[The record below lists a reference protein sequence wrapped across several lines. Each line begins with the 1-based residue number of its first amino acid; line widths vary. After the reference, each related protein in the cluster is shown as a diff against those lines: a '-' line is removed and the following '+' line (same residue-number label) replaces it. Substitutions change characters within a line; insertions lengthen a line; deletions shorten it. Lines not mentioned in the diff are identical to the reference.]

1 MGSKRFVKCAKSHLV
16 KQNRT
21 RFERIAMIAMENYAK
36 NENPLVSII
45 VPVYNS
51 AKYLSGCVDSI
62 LAQTYKNIELI
73 LVDDGSKDDSGKI
86 CDSYAS
92 KDSRVKVIHQQN
104 GGISRAQN
112 AGLDAARGEF
122 IAFADNDD
130 ILDCKNIEI
139 LLNAILQSGASM
151 SKAKWQQFGLSS
163 LEQIKKEAGLGASG
177 LGARGLGTEKSQATA
192 RLENATQIKIV
203 KNPLKAYQTVFCKI
217 FRIIGNKLG
226 KNSEARYFNE
236 ANWCRLYRRD
246 VWEGVRFP
254 EGKFAQ
260 DTAMASVLYS
270 RMNCV
275 AHVDAVLYYWLQRTD
290 SVTHKMRDAGFYHD
304 HIDAVRANWDLCLE
318 HNVLPARS
326 YYTMV
331 GNLRYERCAL
341 KSGENTLNGGKNSD
355 AEIQKIYEKNYA
367 KDVEFAKSAVKKLT
381 ILQRAQ
387 CFTMACVRNLEKIIY
402 DCKIKNMK

>member
-1 MGSKRFVKCAKSHLV
+1 MGSKRFVKCA

-21 RFERIAMIAMENYAK
+21 RFERIAMENCAK

-112 AGLDAARGEF
+112 AGLDAVSGEF

-163 LEQIKKEAGLGASG
+163 LEQIKKEAGLGARG
-177 LGARGLGTEKSQATA
+177 LGAEKSQATA
-192 RLENATQIKIV
+192 RLENLPQIKIV

-236 ANWCRLYRRD
+236 ANWCRLYKREI
-246 VWEGVRFP
+246 WQGVRFP

-275 AHVDAVLYYWLQRTD
+275 AHVDEVLYYWLQRED

-304 HIDAVRANWDLCLE
+304 HIDAVRANWDLCLK
-318 HNVLPARS
+318 HNVVPARS

-341 KSGENTLNGGKNSD
+341 KSGENTLNGGKSSD
-355 AEIQKIYEKNYA
+355 AEIQKIYEKNYV

-402 DCKIKNMK
+402 DYKIKNMK

>member
-1 MGSKRFVKCAKSHLV
+1 MYKKYSRAERG
-16 KQNRT
+16 
-21 RFERIAMIAMENYAK
+21 FERIAMENYAK

-112 AGLDAARGEF
+112 AGLDAASGEF

-130 ILDCKNIEI
+130 ILDCQNIEI

-163 LEQIKKEAGLGASG
+163 LEQIKKEAGLGA
-177 LGARGLGTEKSQATA
+177 RGLSADKSQATA
-192 RLENATQIKIV
+192 RLENMPQIKIV

-236 ANWCRLYRRD
+236 ANWCRLYKRE

-270 RMNCV
+270 RMNYV
-275 AHVDAVLYYWLQRTD
+275 AHVDAVLYYWLQRAD

-318 HNVLPARS
+318 HSVVPARS

-341 KSGENTLNGGKNSD
+341 KSGESSD

>member
-1 MGSKRFVKCAKSHLV
+1 MYKKYSRAERG
-16 KQNRT
+16 
-21 RFERIAMIAMENYAK
+21 FERVAMENYAK

-112 AGLDAARGEF
+112 AGLDAASGEF

-151 SKAKWQQFGLSS
+151 SKAKWRQFGLSS
-163 LEQIKKEAGLGASG
+163 LEQIKKEAGLGA
-177 LGARGLGTEKSQATA
+177 EKSQATE
-192 RLENATQIKIV
+192 RLEKMPQIKIV

-236 ANWCRLYRRD
+236 ANWCRLYKREIWD
-246 VWEGVRFP
+246 GVRFP

-275 AHVDAVLYYWLQRTD
+275 AHVDAVCITGC
-290 SVTHKMRDAGFYHD
+290 S
-304 HIDAVRANWDLCLE
+304 
-318 HNVLPARS
+318 AR
-326 YYTMV
+326 
-331 GNLRYERCAL
+331 
-341 KSGENTLNGGKNSD
+341 
-355 AEIQKIYEKNYA
+355 IP
-367 KDVEFAKSAVKKLT
+367 
-381 ILQRAQ
+381 
-387 CFTMACVRNLEKIIY
+387 
-402 DCKIKNMK
+402 

>member
-1 MGSKRFVKCAKSHLV
+1 
-16 KQNRT
+16 
-21 RFERIAMIAMENYAK
+21 MIAMENYAK

-112 AGLDAARGEF
+112 AGLDAACGEF

-139 LLNAILQSGASM
+139 LLNAILQSGADM
-151 SKAKWQQFGLSS
+151 SKAKWQQFGISS
-163 LEQIKKEAGLGASG
+163 LEQIKKEAGLSARG
-177 LGARGLGTEKSQATA
+177 LGVRGLGTEKSQATA

-203 KNPLKAYQTVFCKI
+203 ENPLKAYQTVFCKI

-236 ANWCRLYRRD
+236 ANWCRLYRRK

-260 DTAMASVLYS
+260 DTALASVLYS
-270 RMNCV
+270 RMNYV

-326 YYTMV
+326 HYTMV
-331 GNLRYERCAL
+331 GNLRYERCAM
-341 KSGENTLNGGKNSD
+341 KSGESALSAGKNSD

-367 KDVEFAKSAVKKLT
+367 KDVKFAKLAVKKLT
-381 ILQRAQ
+381 FLQRAQ
-387 CFTMACVRNLEKIIY
+387 CFTLSCVRNLEKIIY
-402 DCKIKNMK
+402 DYKIKNMK

>member
-1 MGSKRFVKCAKSHLV
+1 M
-16 KQNRT
+16 T
-21 RFERIAMIAMENYAK
+21 AMENYAK

-112 AGLDAARGEF
+112 AGLDAASGEF

-130 ILDCKNIEI
+130 ILYCKNIEI
-139 LLNAILQSGASM
+139 LLNALLQSGASM

-163 LEQIKKEAGLGASG
+163 LEKIKKEAGLGARGLGASG
-177 LGARGLGTEKSQATA
+177 LGAEKSQATA
-192 RLENATQIKIV
+192 RLENMPQIKIV

-236 ANWCRLYRRD
+236 ANWCRLYKREI
-246 VWEGVRFP
+246 WQGVRFP

-270 RMNCV
+270 RMNYV

-331 GNLRYERCAL
+331 GNLRYERCAM

>member
-1 MGSKRFVKCAKSHLV
+1 
-16 KQNRT
+16 
-21 RFERIAMIAMENYAK
+21 MIAMENYAK

-163 LEQIKKEAGLGASG
+163 LEQIKKEAGLS
-177 LGARGLGTEKSQATA
+177 ARGLGTEKSQATA
-192 RLENATQIKIV
+192 RLENMPQIKIV
-203 KNPLKAYQTVFCKI
+203 ENPLKAYQTVFCKI

-236 ANWCRLYRRD
+236 ANWCRLYRRE

-270 RMNCV
+270 RMNYV
-275 AHVDAVLYYWLQRTD
+275 AHVDEVLYYWLQRTD

-367 KDVEFAKSAVKKLT
+367 KDVEFAKSAVKNLT

>member
-1 MGSKRFVKCAKSHLV
+1 
-16 KQNRT
+16 
-21 RFERIAMIAMENYAK
+21 MIAMENYAK

-112 AGLDAARGEF
+112 AGLDAASGEF

-163 LEQIKKEAGLGASG
+163 LEQIKKEAGLGA
-177 LGARGLGTEKSQATA
+177 RGLSAEKSQATA
-192 RLENATQIKIV
+192 RLENMPQIKIV

-226 KNSEARYFNE
+226 KNSETRYFNE
-236 ANWCRLYRRD
+236 ANWCRLYKRE

-270 RMNCV
+270 RMNYV
-275 AHVDAVLYYWLQRTD
+275 AHVDAVLYYWLQRAD

-318 HNVLPARS
+318 HNVVPARS

-367 KDVEFAKSAVKKLT
+367 KDVEFAKSVVKKLT

>member
-1 MGSKRFVKCAKSHLV
+1 MGSKRFVKCAK
-16 KQNRT
+16 QNRT
-21 RFERIAMIAMENYAK
+21 RFERIAMENYAK

-112 AGLDAARGEF
+112 AGLDAVSGEF

-130 ILDCKNIEI
+130 ILDCQNIEI

-163 LEQIKKEAGLGASG
+163 LEQIKKEAGLGA
-177 LGARGLGTEKSQATA
+177 RGLSAEKSQATA
-192 RLENATQIKIV
+192 RLENMPQIKIV

-226 KNSEARYFNE
+226 KNSETRYFNE
-236 ANWCRLYRRD
+236 ANWCRLYKRE

-270 RMNCV
+270 RMNYV
-275 AHVDAVLYYWLQRTD
+275 AHVDEVLYYWLQRAD

-318 HNVLPARS
+318 HNVVPARS

-331 GNLRYERCAL
+331 GNLRYELCAL

>member
-1 MGSKRFVKCAKSHLV
+1 MGSKRFVKCAK
-16 KQNRT
+16 QNRT
-21 RFERIAMIAMENYAK
+21 RFERIAMENYAK

-112 AGLDAARGEF
+112 AGLDAVSGEF

-163 LEQIKKEAGLGASG
+163 LEQIKKEAG

-236 ANWCRLYRRD
+236 ANWCRLYKREI
-246 VWEGVRFP
+246 WQGVRFP

-275 AHVDAVLYYWLQRTD
+275 AHVDEVLYYWLQRED

-304 HIDAVRANWDLCLE
+304 HIDAVRANWDLCLK
-318 HNVLPARS
+318 HNVVPARS

-341 KSGENTLNGGKNSD
+341 KSGENTLNGGKSSD
-355 AEIQKIYEKNYA
+355 AEIQKIYEKNYV

>member
-1 MGSKRFVKCAKSHLV
+1 
-16 KQNRT
+16 
-21 RFERIAMIAMENYAK
+21 MENYAK
-36 NENPLVSII
+36 NENQLVSII

-112 AGLDAARGEF
+112 AGLDAVSGEF

-130 ILDCKNIEI
+130 ILDCQNIEI

-163 LEQIKKEAGLGASG
+163 LEQIKKEAGLGA
-177 LGARGLGTEKSQATA
+177 RGLSAEKSQATA
-192 RLENATQIKIV
+192 RLENLPQIKIV

-226 KNSEARYFNE
+226 KNSETRYFNE
-236 ANWCRLYRRD
+236 ANWCRLYKRE

-270 RMNCV
+270 RMNYV
-275 AHVDAVLYYWLQRTD
+275 AHVDAVLYYWLQRAD

-318 HNVLPARS
+318 HNVVPARS

-402 DCKIKNMK
+402 DYKIKNMK

>member
-1 MGSKRFVKCAKSHLV
+1 MYKKYSRAERG
-16 KQNRT
+16 
-21 RFERIAMIAMENYAK
+21 FERVAMENYAK

-112 AGLDAARGEF
+112 AGLDAASGEF

-130 ILDCKNIEI
+130 ILDCQNIEI

-151 SKAKWQQFGLSS
+151 SKAKWRQFGLSS
-163 LEQIKKEAGLGASG
+163 LEQIKKEAGLGAHGLRARGLDEDG
-177 LGARGLGTEKSQATA
+177 LGAEESPATE
-192 RLENATQIKIV
+192 RLEKMPQIKIV

-236 ANWCRLYRRD
+236 ANWCRLYKREI
-246 VWEGVRFP
+246 WEGVRFP

-270 RMNCV
+270 RMNYV
-275 AHVDAVLYYWLQRTD
+275 AHVDAVLYYWLQRAD

-304 HIDAVRANWDLCLE
+304 HIDAVRENWNLCLE
-318 HNVLPARS
+318 HNVVPARS

>member
-1 MGSKRFVKCAKSHLV
+1 
-16 KQNRT
+16 
-21 RFERIAMIAMENYAK
+21 MENYAK

-112 AGLDAARGEF
+112 AGLDAVSGEF

-130 ILDCKNIEI
+130 ILDCQNIEI

-151 SKAKWQQFGLSS
+151 SKAKWRQFGLSS
-163 LEQIKKEAGLGASG
+163 LEQIKKEAGLGA
-177 LGARGLGTEKSQATA
+177 RGLSADKSQATA
-192 RLENATQIKIV
+192 RLENLPQIKIV

-226 KNSEARYFNE
+226 KNSETRYFNE
-236 ANWCRLYRRD
+236 ANWCRLYKRE

-270 RMNCV
+270 RMNYV
-275 AHVDAVLYYWLQRTD
+275 AHVDEVLYYWLQRAD

-318 HNVLPARS
+318 HNVVPARS

-341 KSGENTLNGGKNSD
+341 KSGENTLNGGKNID

-402 DCKIKNMK
+402 DYKIKNMK

>member
-1 MGSKRFVKCAKSHLV
+1 MGSKRFVKCAK
-16 KQNRT
+16 QNRT
-21 RFERIAMIAMENYAK
+21 RFERIAMENYAK

-51 AKYLSGCVDSI
+51 AKYLSGCVNSI

-112 AGLDAARGEF
+112 AGLDAVSGEF

-151 SKAKWQQFGLSS
+151 SKAKWRQFGLSS
-163 LEQIKKEAGLGASG
+163 LEQIKKEAGLGA
-177 LGARGLGTEKSQATA
+177 RGLGTEKSQVTA

-236 ANWCRLYRRD
+236 ANWCRLYKREI
-246 VWEGVRFP
+246 WQGVRFP

-275 AHVDAVLYYWLQRTD
+275 AHVDEVLYYWLQRED

-304 HIDAVRANWDLCLE
+304 HIDAVRANWDLCLK
-318 HNVLPARS
+318 HNVVPARS

-331 GNLRYERCAL
+331 GNLRYERCTL
-341 KSGENTLNGGKNSD
+341 KNGENKLNGGKSSD
-355 AEIQKIYEKNYA
+355 AEIQKIYEKNYV

-402 DCKIKNMK
+402 DYKIKNMK

>member
-1 MGSKRFVKCAKSHLV
+1 MGRRRFVKCA

-21 RFERIAMIAMENYAK
+21 RFERIAMENYAK

-112 AGLDAARGEF
+112 AGLDAVSGEF

-151 SKAKWQQFGLSS
+151 SKAKWRQFGLSS
-163 LEQIKKEAGLGASG
+163 LEQIKKEAGLGA
-177 LGARGLGTEKSQATA
+177 RGLGTEKSQVTA

-236 ANWCRLYRRD
+236 ANWCRLYKREI
-246 VWEGVRFP
+246 WQGVRFP

-275 AHVDAVLYYWLQRTD
+275 AHVDEVLYYWLQRED

-304 HIDAVRANWDLCLE
+304 HIDAVRANWDLCLK
-318 HNVLPARS
+318 HNVVPARS

-331 GNLRYERCAL
+331 GNLRYERCTL
-341 KSGENTLNGGKNSD
+341 KSGENKLNGGKSSD
-355 AEIQKIYEKNYA
+355 AEIQKIYEKNYV

-402 DCKIKNMK
+402 DYKIKNMK

>member
-1 MGSKRFVKCAKSHLV
+1 MGSKRFVKCAK
-16 KQNRT
+16 QNRT
-21 RFERIAMIAMENYAK
+21 RFERIAMENYAK

-112 AGLDAARGEF
+112 AGLDAVSGEF

-130 ILDCKNIEI
+130 ILDCQNIEI

-151 SKAKWQQFGLSS
+151 SKAKWRQFGLSS
-163 LEQIKKEAGLGASG
+163 LEQIKKEAGLGA
-177 LGARGLGTEKSQATA
+177 RGLSADKSQATA
-192 RLENATQIKIV
+192 RLENLPQIKIV

-226 KNSEARYFNE
+226 KNSETRYFNE
-236 ANWCRLYRRD
+236 ANWCRLYKRE

-270 RMNCV
+270 RMNYV
-275 AHVDAVLYYWLQRTD
+275 AHVDEVLYYWLQRAD

-318 HNVLPARS
+318 HNVVPARS

-341 KSGENTLNGGKNSD
+341 KSGENTLNGGKNID

-402 DCKIKNMK
+402 DYKIKNMK

>member
-1 MGSKRFVKCAKSHLV
+1 MGSKRFVKCAK
-16 KQNRT
+16 QNRT
-21 RFERIAMIAMENYAK
+21 RFERIAMENYAK

-112 AGLDAARGEF
+112 AGLDAVSGEF

-151 SKAKWQQFGLSS
+151 SKAKWRQFGLSS
-163 LEQIKKEAGLGASG
+163 LEQIKKESG
-177 LGARGLGTEKSQATA
+177 LSARGFGAEKSQATA
-192 RLENATQIKIV
+192 RLENLPQIKIV
-203 KNPLKAYQTVFCKI
+203 KNPIKAYQTVFCKI

-236 ANWCRLYRRD
+236 ANWCRLYKREI
-246 VWEGVRFP
+246 WQGVRFP

-275 AHVDAVLYYWLQRTD
+275 AHVDEVLYYWLQRED

-304 HIDAVRANWDLCLE
+304 HIDAVRANWDLCLK
-318 HNVLPARS
+318 HNVVPARS

-341 KSGENTLNGGKNSD
+341 KSGENTLNGGKSSD
-355 AEIQKIYEKNYA
+355 AEIQKIYEKNYV

-402 DCKIKNMK
+402 DYKIKNMK

>member
-1 MGSKRFVKCAKSHLV
+1 MGSKRFVKCAK
-16 KQNRT
+16 QNRT
-21 RFERIAMIAMENYAK
+21 RFERIAMENYAK

-112 AGLDAARGEF
+112 AGLDAVSGEF

-151 SKAKWQQFGLSS
+151 SKAKWRQFGLSS
-163 LEQIKKEAGLGASG
+163 LEQIKKEAGLGARG
-177 LGARGLGTEKSQATA
+177 LGAEKSQATA

-236 ANWCRLYRRD
+236 ANWCRLYKREI
-246 VWEGVRFP
+246 WQGVRFP

-275 AHVDAVLYYWLQRTD
+275 AHVDEVLYYWLQRED

-304 HIDAVRANWDLCLE
+304 HIDAVRANWDLCLK
-318 HNVLPARS
+318 HNVVPARS

-341 KSGENTLNGGKNSD
+341 KSGENKLNGGKSSD
-355 AEIQKIYEKNYA
+355 AEIQKIYEKNYV

-402 DCKIKNMK
+402 DYKIKNMK

>member
-1 MGSKRFVKCAKSHLV
+1 
-16 KQNRT
+16 
-21 RFERIAMIAMENYAK
+21 MENYAK

-112 AGLDAARGEF
+112 AGLDAASGEF

-151 SKAKWQQFGLSS
+151 SKAKWRQFGLSS
-163 LEQIKKEAGLGASG
+163 LEQIKKEAGLGA
-177 LGARGLGTEKSQATA
+177 RGLSADKSQATA
-192 RLENATQIKIV
+192 RLENLPQIKIV

-236 ANWCRLYRRD
+236 ANWCRLYKRE

-270 RMNCV
+270 RMNYV
-275 AHVDAVLYYWLQRTD
+275 AHVDAVLYYWLQRAD

-318 HNVLPARS
+318 HNVVPARS

-402 DCKIKNMK
+402 DYKIKNMK

>member
-1 MGSKRFVKCAKSHLV
+1 
-16 KQNRT
+16 
-21 RFERIAMIAMENYAK
+21 MIAMENYAK

-112 AGLDAARGEF
+112 AGLDAASGEF

-163 LEQIKKEAGLGASG
+163 LEQIKKEAGLGA
-177 LGARGLGTEKSQATA
+177 RGLSADKSQANA
-192 RLENATQIKIV
+192 RLENLPQIKIV

-226 KNSEARYFNE
+226 KNSETRYFNE
-236 ANWCRLYRRD
+236 ANWCRLYKRE

-275 AHVDAVLYYWLQRTD
+275 AHVDEVLYYWLQRAD

-318 HNVLPARS
+318 HNVVPARS

-331 GNLRYERCAL
+331 GNLRYELCAL

>member
-1 MGSKRFVKCAKSHLV
+1 
-16 KQNRT
+16 
-21 RFERIAMIAMENYAK
+21 MIAMENYAK

-112 AGLDAARGEF
+112 AGLDAASGEF

-163 LEQIKKEAGLGASG
+163 LEQIKKEAGLGA
-177 LGARGLGTEKSQATA
+177 RGLSAEKSQATA
-192 RLENATQIKIV
+192 RLENMPQIKIV

-226 KNSEARYFNE
+226 KNSETRYFNE
-236 ANWCRLYRRD
+236 ANWCRLYKRE

-270 RMNCV
+270 RMNYV
-275 AHVDAVLYYWLQRTD
+275 AHVDAVLYYWLQRAD

-318 HNVLPARS
+318 HNVVPARS

>member
-1 MGSKRFVKCAKSHLV
+1 
-16 KQNRT
+16 
-21 RFERIAMIAMENYAK
+21 MENYAK

-73 LVDDGSKDDSGKI
+73 LVDDGSKDNSGKI

-112 AGLDAARGEF
+112 AGLDAVSGEF

-151 SKAKWQQFGLSS
+151 SKAKWRQFGLSS

-177 LGARGLGTEKSQATA
+177 LGTEKSQVTA

-236 ANWCRLYRRD
+236 ANWCRLYKREI
-246 VWEGVRFP
+246 WEGVRFP

-270 RMNCV
+270 HMNCV
-275 AHVDAVLYYWLQRTD
+275 AHVDAVLYYWLQRAD

-318 HNVLPARS
+318 HNVVPARS

-341 KSGENTLNGGKNSD
+341 KSGENTLDGGKNSD
-355 AEIQKIYEKNYA
+355 AELQKIYEKNYA
-367 KDVEFAKSAVKKLT
+367 KDVKFAKSAVKKLT

-402 DCKIKNMK
+402 DYKIKNMK

>member
-1 MGSKRFVKCAKSHLV
+1 MGSKRLVKCA

-21 RFERIAMIAMENYAK
+21 RFERIAMENYAK

-51 AKYLSGCVDSI
+51 AKYLSGCVNSI

-112 AGLDAARGEF
+112 AGLDAVSGEF

-163 LEQIKKEAGLGASG
+163 LEQIKKEAGLGA
-177 LGARGLGTEKSQATA
+177 RGLSAEKSQATA
-192 RLENATQIKIV
+192 RLENLPQIKIV

-226 KNSEARYFNE
+226 KNSETRYFNE
-236 ANWCRLYRRD
+236 ANWCRLYKRE

-270 RMNCV
+270 RMNYV
-275 AHVDAVLYYWLQRTD
+275 AHVDAVLYYWLQRAD

-318 HNVLPARS
+318 HNVVPARS

-355 AEIQKIYEKNYA
+355 AKIQKIYEKNYA

>member
-1 MGSKRFVKCAKSHLV
+1 
-16 KQNRT
+16 
-21 RFERIAMIAMENYAK
+21 MIAMENYAK

-163 LEQIKKEAGLGASG
+163 LEQIKKEAGLSASG

-236 ANWCRLYRRD
+236 ANWCRLYKREI
-246 VWEGVRFP
+246 WEGVRFP

-260 DTAMASVLYS
+260 DTALASVLYS

-275 AHVDAVLYYWLQRTD
+275 AHVDAVLYYWLQRAD

-331 GNLRYERCAL
+331 GNLRYERYAL

-355 AEIQKIYEKNYA
+355 AEIKKIYEKNYA

>member
-1 MGSKRFVKCAKSHLV
+1 MGSKRFVKCAK
-16 KQNRT
+16 QNRT
-21 RFERIAMIAMENYAK
+21 RFERIAMENYAK

-112 AGLDAARGEF
+112 AGLDAASGEF

-163 LEQIKKEAGLGASG
+163 LEQIKKEAGLGA
-177 LGARGLGTEKSQATA
+177 RGLSADKSQATA
-192 RLENATQIKIV
+192 RLENLPQIKIV

-226 KNSEARYFNE
+226 KNSETRYFNE
-236 ANWCRLYRRD
+236 ANWCRLYKRE

-270 RMNCV
+270 RMNYV
-275 AHVDAVLYYWLQRTD
+275 AHVDAVLYYWLQRAD

-318 HNVLPARS
+318 HNVVPARS

>member
-1 MGSKRFVKCAKSHLV
+1 MGSKRFVKCAK
-16 KQNRT
+16 QNRT
-21 RFERIAMIAMENYAK
+21 RFERIAMENYAK

-51 AKYLSGCVDSI
+51 AKYLSGCVNSI

-151 SKAKWQQFGLSS
+151 SKAKWRQFGLSS
-163 LEQIKKEAGLGASG
+163 LEQIKKEAGLGARG
-177 LGARGLGTEKSQATA
+177 LGAEKSQATA

-236 ANWCRLYRRD
+236 ANWCRLYKREI
-246 VWEGVRFP
+246 WQGVRFP

-275 AHVDAVLYYWLQRTD
+275 AHVDEVLYYWLQRED

-304 HIDAVRANWDLCLE
+304 HIDAVRANWDLCLK
-318 HNVLPARS
+318 HNVVPARS

-341 KSGENTLNGGKNSD
+341 KSGENKLNGGKSSD
-355 AEIQKIYEKNYA
+355 AEIQKIYEKNYV

-402 DCKIKNMK
+402 DYKIKNMK

>member
-1 MGSKRFVKCAKSHLV
+1 MGSKRFVKCAK
-16 KQNRT
+16 QNRT
-21 RFERIAMIAMENYAK
+21 RFERIAMENYAK

-112 AGLDAARGEF
+112 AGLDAVSGEF

-163 LEQIKKEAGLGASG
+163 LEQIKKEAGLGARG
-177 LGARGLGTEKSQATA
+177 LGAEKSQATA
-192 RLENATQIKIV
+192 RLENLPQIKIV

-236 ANWCRLYRRD
+236 ANWCRLYKREI
-246 VWEGVRFP
+246 WQGVRFP

-275 AHVDAVLYYWLQRTD
+275 AHVDEVLYYWLQRED

-304 HIDAVRANWDLCLE
+304 HIDAVRANWDLCLK
-318 HNVLPARS
+318 HNVVPARS

-341 KSGENTLNGGKNSD
+341 KSGENTLNGGKSSD
-355 AEIQKIYEKNYA
+355 AEIQKIYEKNYV

-402 DCKIKNMK
+402 DYKIKNMK

>member
-1 MGSKRFVKCAKSHLV
+1 MGSKRFVKCAK
-16 KQNRT
+16 QNRT
-21 RFERIAMIAMENYAK
+21 RFERIAMENYAK

-112 AGLDAARGEF
+112 AGLDAVSGEF

-130 ILDCKNIEI
+130 ILDCQNIEI

-151 SKAKWQQFGLSS
+151 SKAKWRQFGLSS
-163 LEQIKKEAGLGASG
+163 LEQIKKEAGLGA
-177 LGARGLGTEKSQATA
+177 RGLSADKSQATA
-192 RLENATQIKIV
+192 RLENLPQIKIV

-226 KNSEARYFNE
+226 KNSETRYFNE
-236 ANWCRLYRRD
+236 ANWCRLYKRE

-270 RMNCV
+270 RMNYV
-275 AHVDAVLYYWLQRTD
+275 AHVDAVLYYWLQRAD

-318 HNVLPARS
+318 HNVVPARS

-355 AEIQKIYEKNYA
+355 AKIQKIYEKNYA

-402 DCKIKNMK
+402 DYKIKNMK

>member
-1 MGSKRFVKCAKSHLV
+1 
-16 KQNRT
+16 
-21 RFERIAMIAMENYAK
+21 MIAMENYAK

-112 AGLDAARGEF
+112 AGLDAASGEF

-163 LEQIKKEAGLGASG
+163 LEQIKKEAGLGA
-177 LGARGLGTEKSQATA
+177 RGLSAEKSQATA
-192 RLENATQIKIV
+192 RLENMPQIKIV

-226 KNSEARYFNE
+226 KNSETRYFNE
-236 ANWCRLYRRD
+236 ANWCRLYKRE

-270 RMNCV
+270 RMNYV
-275 AHVDAVLYYWLQRTD
+275 AHVDEVLYYWLQRAD

-318 HNVLPARS
+318 HNVVPARS

-331 GNLRYERCAL
+331 GNLRYELCAL

>member
-1 MGSKRFVKCAKSHLV
+1 MGSKRFVKCA

-92 KDSRVKVIHQQN
+92 KDSRVKVMHQQN

-112 AGLDAARGEF
+112 AGLDAASGEF

-163 LEQIKKEAGLGASG
+163 LEQIKKEAGLGA
-177 LGARGLGTEKSQATA
+177 RGLSAEKSQAIA
-192 RLENATQIKIV
+192 RLENMPQIKIV

-236 ANWCRLYRRD
+236 ANWCRLYKREI
-246 VWEGVRFP
+246 WEGVRFP

-270 RMNCV
+270 RMNYV
-275 AHVDAVLYYWLQRTD
+275 AHVDAVLYYWLQRAD

-318 HNVLPARS
+318 HNVVPARS

-341 KSGENTLNGGKNSD
+341 KSGESTLNGGKNSD

>member
-1 MGSKRFVKCAKSHLV
+1 MQSSAEHD
-16 KQNRT
+16 
-21 RFERIAMIAMENYAK
+21 FERIAMKTYAK

-86 CDSYAS
+86 CDSYAAA
-92 KDSRVKVIHQQN
+92 DARVKVIHQQN

-139 LLNAILQSGASM
+139 LLNALLQSGADM

-163 LEQIKKEAGLGASG
+163 LEQIKNKAGLGSAGLSG
-177 LGARGLGTEKSQATA
+177 QESMP
-192 RLENATQIKIV
+192 QIKIV

-226 KNSEARYFNE
+226 RCSEARYFNE
-236 ANWCRLYRRD
+236 ANWCRLYKREI
-246 VWEGVRFP
+246 WEGVRFP

-270 RMNCV
+270 RMKSV
-275 AHVDAVLYYWLQRTD
+275 AHVDAVLYYWLQRAD

-318 HNVLPARS
+318 NNVVPARS

-341 KSGENTLNGGKNSD
+341 KSGESALKSGENSTVNSD

-367 KDVEFAKSAVKKLT
+367 KDVKFAKLAVKKLT
-381 ILQRAQ
+381 FLQRAQ
-387 CFTMACVRNLEKIIY
+387 CFTLSCVRNLEKIIY
-402 DCKIKNMK
+402 DYKIKNMK

>member
-1 MGSKRFVKCAKSHLV
+1 
-16 KQNRT
+16 
-21 RFERIAMIAMENYAK
+21 MENYAK

-112 AGLDAARGEF
+112 AGLDAASGEF

-163 LEQIKKEAGLGASG
+163 LEQIKKEAGLGA
-177 LGARGLGTEKSQATA
+177 RGLSAEKSQATA
-192 RLENATQIKIV
+192 RLENMPQIKIV

-226 KNSEARYFNE
+226 KNSETRYFNE
-236 ANWCRLYRRD
+236 ANWCRLYKRE

-270 RMNCV
+270 RMNYV

-318 HNVLPARS
+318 HNVVPARS

-331 GNLRYERCAL
+331 GNLRYERYAL

>member
-1 MGSKRFVKCAKSHLV
+1 MYKKYSRAERG
-16 KQNRT
+16 
-21 RFERIAMIAMENYAK
+21 FERVAMENYAK

-112 AGLDAARGEF
+112 AGLDAASGEF

-151 SKAKWQQFGLSS
+151 SKAKWRQFGLSS
-163 LEQIKKEAGLGASG
+163 LEQIKKEAGLGA
-177 LGARGLGTEKSQATA
+177 EKSQATE
-192 RLENATQIKIV
+192 RLEKMPQIKIV

-236 ANWCRLYRRD
+236 ANWCRLYKREI
-246 VWEGVRFP
+246 WEGVRFP

-260 DTAMASVLYS
+260 DTALASVLYS

-275 AHVDAVLYYWLQRTD
+275 AHVDAVLYYWLQRAD

-318 HNVLPARS
+318 HNVVPARS

-341 KSGENTLNGGKNSD
+341 KSGENNAVNSDKNSD

-367 KDVEFAKSAVKKLT
+367 KDVKFAKSAVKKLT
-381 ILQRAQ
+381 ILQRVQ

-402 DCKIKNMK
+402 DYKIKNMK

>member
-1 MGSKRFVKCAKSHLV
+1 MGSKRFVKCAK
-16 KQNRT
+16 QNRT
-21 RFERIAMIAMENYAK
+21 RFERIAMENYAK

-112 AGLDAARGEF
+112 AGLDAVSGEF

-151 SKAKWQQFGLSS
+151 SKAKWRQFGLSS
-163 LEQIKKEAGLGASG
+163 LEQIKKEAGLGARG
-177 LGARGLGTEKSQATA
+177 FGAEKSQATA
-192 RLENATQIKIV
+192 RLENLPQIKIV

-236 ANWCRLYRRD
+236 ANWCRLYKREI
-246 VWEGVRFP
+246 WQGVRFP

-275 AHVDAVLYYWLQRTD
+275 AHVDEVLYYWLQRED

-304 HIDAVRANWDLCLE
+304 HIDAVRANWDLCLK
-318 HNVLPARS
+318 HNVVPARS

-341 KSGENTLNGGKNSD
+341 KSGENTLNGGKSSD
-355 AEIQKIYEKNYA
+355 AEIQKIYEKNYV

>member
-1 MGSKRFVKCAKSHLV
+1 
-16 KQNRT
+16 
-21 RFERIAMIAMENYAK
+21 MIAMENYAK

-112 AGLDAARGEF
+112 AGLDAASGEF

-130 ILDCKNIEI
+130 ILDCQNIEI

-163 LEQIKKEAGLGASG
+163 LEQIKKEAGLGA
-177 LGARGLGTEKSQATA
+177 RGLSAEKSQATA
-192 RLENATQIKIV
+192 RLENMPQIKIV

-226 KNSEARYFNE
+226 KNSETRYFNE
-236 ANWCRLYRRD
+236 ANWCRLYKRE

-270 RMNCV
+270 RMNYV
-275 AHVDAVLYYWLQRTD
+275 AHVDEVLYYWLQRAD

-318 HNVLPARS
+318 HNVVPARS

-355 AEIQKIYEKNYA
+355 AKIQKIYEKNYA

-402 DCKIKNMK
+402 DYKIKNMK

>member
-1 MGSKRFVKCAKSHLV
+1 MGSKRFVKCAK
-16 KQNRT
+16 QNRT
-21 RFERIAMIAMENYAK
+21 RFERIAMENYAK

-73 LVDDGSKDDSGKI
+73 LVDDGSKDNSGKI

-112 AGLDAARGEF
+112 AGLDAVSGEF

-151 SKAKWQQFGLSS
+151 SKAKWRQFGLSS
-163 LEQIKKEAGLGASG
+163 LEQIKKEAGLGARG
-177 LGARGLGTEKSQATA
+177 LGAEKSQATA
-192 RLENATQIKIV
+192 RLENLPQIKIV

-236 ANWCRLYRRD
+236 ANWCRLYKREI
-246 VWEGVRFP
+246 WQGVRFP

-275 AHVDAVLYYWLQRTD
+275 AHVDEVLYYWLQRED

-304 HIDAVRANWDLCLE
+304 HIDAVRANWDLCLK
-318 HNVLPARS
+318 HNVVPARS

-402 DCKIKNMK
+402 DYKIKNMK

>member
-1 MGSKRFVKCAKSHLV
+1 MGSKRFVKCAK
-16 KQNRT
+16 QNRT
-21 RFERIAMIAMENYAK
+21 RFERIAMENYAK

-112 AGLDAARGEF
+112 AGLDAVSGEF

-151 SKAKWQQFGLSS
+151 SKAKWRQFGLSS
-163 LEQIKKEAGLGASG
+163 LEQIKKEAGLGARG
-177 LGARGLGTEKSQATA
+177 LGAEKSQVTA

-236 ANWCRLYRRD
+236 ANWCRLYKREI
-246 VWEGVRFP
+246 WQGVRFP

-275 AHVDAVLYYWLQRTD
+275 AHVDEVLYYWLQRED

-304 HIDAVRANWDLCLE
+304 HIDAVRANWDLCLK
-318 HNVLPARS
+318 HNVVPARS

-341 KSGENTLNGGKNSD
+341 KSGENTLNGGKSSD
-355 AEIQKIYEKNYA
+355 AEIQKIYEKNYV

-402 DCKIKNMK
+402 DYKIKNMK

>member
-1 MGSKRFVKCAKSHLV
+1 M
-16 KQNRT
+16 T
-21 RFERIAMIAMENYAK
+21 AMENYAK

-112 AGLDAARGEF
+112 AGLDAASGEF

-130 ILDCKNIEI
+130 ILYCKNIEI
-139 LLNAILQSGASM
+139 LLNALLQSGASM

-163 LEQIKKEAGLGASG
+163 LEKIKKEAGLSASG

-236 ANWCRLYRRD
+236 ANWCRLYKREI
-246 VWEGVRFP
+246 WEGVRFP

-270 RMNCV
+270 RMNYV
-275 AHVDAVLYYWLQRTD
+275 AHVDEVLYYWLQRTD

-331 GNLRYERCAL
+331 GNLRYERCAM

>member
-1 MGSKRFVKCAKSHLV
+1 
-16 KQNRT
+16 
-21 RFERIAMIAMENYAK
+21 MENYAK

-163 LEQIKKEAGLGASG
+163 LEQIKKEAGLSASG
-177 LGARGLGTEKSQATA
+177 LGASDLGTEKSQATA

-236 ANWCRLYRRD
+236 ANWCRLYKREI
-246 VWEGVRFP
+246 WEGVRFP

-304 HIDAVRANWDLCLE
+304 HLDAVRANWDLCLE

-331 GNLRYERCAL
+331 GNLRYERYAL

-355 AEIQKIYEKNYA
+355 AEIKKIYEKNYA

-381 ILQRAQ
+381 ILQHAQ

>member
-1 MGSKRFVKCAKSHLV
+1 MGSKRFVKCAK
-16 KQNRT
+16 QNRT
-21 RFERIAMIAMENYAK
+21 RFERIAMENYAK

-112 AGLDAARGEF
+112 AGLDAVSGEF

-151 SKAKWQQFGLSS
+151 SKAKWRQFGLSS
-163 LEQIKKEAGLGASG
+163 LEQIKKEAGLGA
-177 LGARGLGTEKSQATA
+177 RGLGTEKSQVTA

-236 ANWCRLYRRD
+236 ANWCRLYKREI
-246 VWEGVRFP
+246 WQGVRFP

-275 AHVDAVLYYWLQRTD
+275 AHVDEVLYYWLQRED

-304 HIDAVRANWDLCLE
+304 HIDAVRANWDLCLK
-318 HNVLPARS
+318 HNVVPARS

-331 GNLRYERCAL
+331 GNLRYERCTL
-341 KSGENTLNGGKNSD
+341 KSGENKLNGGKSSD
-355 AEIQKIYEKNYA
+355 AEIQKIYEKNYV

-402 DCKIKNMK
+402 DYKIKNMK